1 MSLIKHSLFEIFGLI
16 LIALACIGCFPARA
30 QTPTA
35 SPPSAAMAPDPA
47 KRAFEALPEVER
59 KAVQDALI
67 WTNDFK
73 GIADGR
79 FGKMTRD
86 AIVAFAL
93 RSKLPGDGSLDAK
106 ARAALAGAA
115 QRAKA
120 AVHFSLVSDERTGI
134 KIGLPLKLLPK
145 ISATKDGA
153 RYASPDNTA
162 ALETSL
168 SREAEATLEQ
178 RFDALRSETAQRK
191 VTYKVLR
198 PDFFVVVGE
207 SAGTIFYTRFAR
219 GEQAGEKMLAG
230 YTLTYPAAA
239 RTTYD
244 SIAVAVA
251 NSFEPFAG
259 KPLVAAA
266 EHGVADVAQAKPY
279 LAANGF
285 VVASGLVVT
294 SLPTQGCR
302 EVQIGAHAAKI
313 TQQEKSSGLTLLE
326 TANVTGPPVALRSSE
341 LEADMPVVV
350 LAYAAKAASPA
361 GNNTVNEDLVA
372 APGTLRPGA
381 AGIRVVTSAQGVR
394 AGTLVFDRSGA
405 LIGLLAAESGP
416 EKRVGDVAPN
426 AIRPMIDAAALAGFL
441 GPKRPKDADR
451 PVAVASERSIGEIV
465 AENRGAAVAVYCVP

>member
-1 MSLIKHSLFEIFGLI
+1 M
-16 LIALACIGCFPARA
+16 
-30 QTPTA
+30 
-35 SPPSAAMAPDPA
+35 M
-47 KRAFEALPEVER
+47 
-59 KAVQDALI
+59 
-67 WTNDFK
+67 
-73 GIADGR
+73 
-79 FGKMTRD
+79 
-86 AIVAFAL
+86 
-93 RSKLPGDGSLDAK
+93 
-106 ARAALAGAA
+106 
-115 QRAKA
+115 
-120 AVHFSLVSDERTGI
+120 
-134 KIGLPLKLLPK
+134 
-145 ISATKDGA
+145 
-153 RYASPDNTA
+153 
-162 ALETSL
+162 
-168 SREAEATLEQ
+168 
-178 RFDALRSETAQRK
+178 RSETAQRK

-350 LAYAAKAASPA
+350 LAYATKSAPPA
-361 GNNTVNEDLVA
+361 GDNTVNEDLVA

-381 AGIRVVTSAQGVR
+381 TGMRVATSAQGIR
-394 AGTLVFDRSGA
+394 AGTVVFDRSGA
-405 LIGLLAAESGP
+405 LIGLLPAESSP
-416 EKRVGDVAPN
+416 EKRVGDVVPN
-426 AIRPMIDAAALAGFL
+426 TIRPMIDAAALAGFL
-441 GPKRPKDADR
+441 GSIRPKEA
-451 PVAVASERSIGEIV
+451 ERSAAERSLGDIV
-465 AENRGAAVAVYCVP
+465 TENRAAEVAVYCLP

>member
-178 RFDALRSETAQRK
+178 RFDDAQR
-191 VTYKVLR
+191 
-198 PDFFVVVGE
+198 D
-207 SAGTIFYTRFAR
+207 
-219 GEQAGEKMLAG
+219 
-230 YTLTYPAAA
+230 
-239 RTTYD
+239 
-244 SIAVAVA
+244 
-251 NSFEPFAG
+251 
-259 KPLVAAA
+259 
-266 EHGVADVAQAKPY
+266 
-279 LAANGF
+279 
-285 VVASGLVVT
+285 
-294 SLPTQGCR
+294 
-302 EVQIGAHAAKI
+302 
-313 TQQEKSSGLTLLE
+313 
-326 TANVTGPPVALRSSE
+326 GP
-341 LEADMPVVV
+341 
-350 LAYAAKAASPA
+350 
-361 GNNTVNEDLVA
+361 
-372 APGTLRPGA
+372 
-381 AGIRVVTSAQGVR
+381 AQGHLQ
-394 AGTLVFDRSGA
+394 GF
-405 LIGLLAAESGP
+405 
-416 EKRVGDVAPN
+416 AP
-426 AIRPMIDAAALAGFL
+426 
-441 GPKRPKDADR
+441 
-451 PVAVASERSIGEIV
+451 
-465 AENRGAAVAVYCVP
+465 